1 MKSELAKK
9 EKAIYTGNK
18 KMEEMKNV

>member
-9 EKAIYTGNK
+9 EKAINTGNK